1 MAAAQLQGLSAVA
14 AVSPVIA
21 VDATKRIPPE
31 YKQSFFGEYDLWL
44 YVPVYDEKLCPKCE
58 AFAHIQVFR
67 GNELRRP
74 DRFPYLVISDED
86 KILANVHPNCRC
98 ELYRV
103 VSFER
108 YLRLLEKLEKRESAV
123 TA

>member
-1 MAAAQLQGLSAVA
+1 MEAVQLQSLSAVA
-14 AVSPVIA
+14 AVSSVITVSA
-21 VDATKRIPPE
+21 VERIPEE
-31 YKQSFFGEYDLWL
+31 YKRQSFFGEYDLWL

-58 AFAHIQVFR
+58 AHAHTQVFR
-67 GNELRRP
+67 GNELRST
-74 DRFPYLVISDED
+74 FPYLEISDED

-108 YLRLLEKLEKRESAV
+108 YLRLLEKLEKREKKS
-123 TA
+123 